1 MNKTASISITL
12 QKNRY
17 AAFIVV
23 VVAAGILALTW
34 LGIKQ
39 SRSDSRRLLVSEGAA
54 FTEALA
60 QAAESALQSEQIID
74 HFVHLRNSEI
84 IAALGPASL
93 DSPKTEKLLE
103 VARDHQ
109 IFGIFVYDEQANV
122 LAGGA
127 TRTIA
132 ANPPEFVA
140 LEVKNLLEHP
150 ESNYAL
156 LLDEVSAGTEPLHYY
171 LEITNRLD
179 RVVLIID
186 DASFYVEA
194 MRQTQIGYLAQNM
207 AKEKG
212 VAYIIYQT
220 SGGIIFS
227 SEKTDRL
234 LSIESDPFLKSALE
248 ADSISYRQNEFEGE
262 TVLELVRPFSSPD
275 FRFGLLRVGLALDNY
290 YAITR
295 GYDLRMII
303 IAGALLALVLIILKY
318 LDSRRLRAE
327 SELRYQKIKT
337 ITDRIFEQMRTGVA
351 AIDGDG
357 TIVLANEAFGKI
369 MSKSDPVGKKWEQ
382 LLGDSRLSL
391 DKIAPSGARPA
402 ETEISINIDGDR
414 RVLLVAA
421 SKLAAEGNSDEG
433 TIVVLYDI
441 TKIKEF
447 EQESYR
453 RERLS
458 EMGQLAAGVAHEIR
472 NPLNA
477 ISIAAQRLA
486 SEFKPLE
493 NADEY
498 QQMTVNMKSET
509 RRLDN
514 IIAKFLALA
523 KSEKRQVESI
533 NLESFF
539 REDAGFLKVE
549 AEQLGIDLVITVP
562 SNLSLKGDRESL
574 MQVITNLFN
583 NAKEALEGSSGRIAI
598 KAHQENG
605 RIVIAVDDSG
615 PGIAEDHA
623 KEIFKPFFTTK
634 DNGTGLGLP
643 TVHRIVRE
651 FGGEIKLEKS
661 ELGGARFAMTFNN
674 Q

>member
-1 MNKTASISITL
+1 M
-12 QKNRY
+12 
-17 AAFIVV
+17 VV
-23 VVAAGILALTW
+23 TAGILALTW
-34 LGIKQ
+34 VGIKQ

-60 QAAESALQSEQIID
+60 QAAESAIKSEQVID

-84 IAALGPASL
+84 IAALGPAVL
-93 DSPKTEKLLE
+93 DSPQSEQLME

-109 IFGIFVYDEQANV
+109 VFGIFVYDGQAHV
-122 LAGGA
+122 LAGAA
-127 TRTIA
+127 TRSVA
-132 ANPPEFVA
+132 SNPPDFVTT
-140 LEVKNLLEHP
+140 EVKNLLEHP
-150 ESNYAL
+150 ENNYVL
-156 LLDEVSAGTEPLHYY
+156 LLDEESTGPEPLHYY
-171 LEITNRLD
+171 LEITNTLD
-179 RVVLIID
+179 RIVLIID

-212 VAYIIYQT
+212 VGYIIYQT
-220 SGGIIFS
+220 NDGIIFS
-227 SEKTDRL
+227 SGKTERL
-234 LSIESDPFLKSALE
+234 LSIESDPFLKQALE
-248 ADSISYRQNEFEGE
+248 ADSISYRENEFEGE

-275 FRFGLLRVGLALDNY
+275 FRFGLLRVGLSLDNY

-303 IAGALLALVLIILKY
+303 IAGALLALVLIVLKY
-318 LDSRRLRAE
+318 LDSRRRRAE

-351 AIDGDG
+351 AIDSEG
-357 TIVLANEAFGKI
+357 TIALANEAFGKI
-369 MSKSDPVGKKWEQ
+369 LSKSETIGKKWEQ
-382 LLGDSRLSL
+382 LLGDGRLAL
-391 DKIAPSGARPA
+391 EKIAPSGARPT
-402 ETEISINIDGDR
+402 ETEISLIINGEKR
-414 RVLLVAA
+414 TLLVTA
-421 SKLAAEGNSDEG
+421 SKLAAEGKTDEG
-433 TIVVLYDI
+433 TIIVLYDI
-441 TKIKEF
+441 SRIKEF
-447 EQESYR
+447 EQESSR

-486 SEFKPLE
+486 GEFQPQANTE
-493 NADEY
+493 EY
-498 QQMTVNMKSET
+498 QLMTANMKSET

-514 IIAKFLALA
+514 IITKFLALA

-549 AEQLGIDLVITVP
+549 ATQLGIELAIIVP

-574 MQVITNLFN
+574 MQVVSNLFN
-583 NAKEALEGSSGRIAI
+583 NAKESLGGKSGKIAI
-598 KAHQENG
+598 EAFQESG
-605 RIVIAVDDSG
+605 ATVISVADSG
-615 PGIAEDHA
+615 PGIANDIA
-623 KEIFKPFFTTK
+623 NEIFKPFFTTK
-634 DNGTGLGLP
+634 ESGTGLGLP

-661 ELGGARFAMTFNN
+661 SLGGARFVMTFNN